1 MDKDKIKIMSGVSSF
16 ELQDEGIM
24 IEDHLKAMQELA
36 RIELFHH
43 LSKIKWE
50 QRDLIAKI
58 REELAG
64 KKETYWF
71 DSGKNHWLWV
81 GLETRKCIEEYRATV
96 NMLDD
101 LRKEKGKGGGQE

>member
-36 RIELFHH
+36 R
-43 LSKIKWE
+43 S
-50 QRDLIAKI
+50 ACP
-58 REELAG
+58 
-64 KKETYWF
+64 
-71 DSGKNHWLWV
+71 
-81 GLETRKCIEEYRATV
+81 KCIEEYRATV

-101 LRKEKGKGGGQE
+101 LRKEKGKGGQE